1 MMLLIACFV
10 VSDATV
16 RYSCLKKYILRMRPN
31 VDIKQSM
38 LNDSERNEHRAMI
51 A

>member
-1 MMLLIACFV
+1 
-10 VSDATV
+10 
-16 RYSCLKKYILRMRPN
+16 MRPN

-38 LNDSERNEHRAMI
+38 LNDSERNVHRAMI